1 MCVIMEAIMYFISQM
16 FSAGCFG
23 NDNQGRIQKCESS
36 ILHLILIFTKSTTI
50 AQLLLLPS
58 GLVLDR

>member
-1 MCVIMEAIMYFISQM
+1 MYLISQM

-36 ILHLILIFTKSTTI
+36 ILHLILIFTESTTI

-58 GLVLDR
+58 GFVLDR